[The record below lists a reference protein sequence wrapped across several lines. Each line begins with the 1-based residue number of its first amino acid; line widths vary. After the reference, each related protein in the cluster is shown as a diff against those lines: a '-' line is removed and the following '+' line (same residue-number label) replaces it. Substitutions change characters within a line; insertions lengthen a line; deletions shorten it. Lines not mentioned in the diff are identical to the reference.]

1 MNQIFVPEQINV
13 RNRLLREIP
22 ITEYARLKPH
32 LQYIKLELGDVLCEA
47 GQPLQWAWFMTE
59 GIASLVSVTLNG
71 NAIEVGMVGNEG
83 VVGMPIL
90 LKEGSLPYRVN
101 IQLSGSALRLPMSIL
116 HSEFGCTTPLYKLFT
131 RYTFA
136 VMVQFVQSGVCNHF
150 HSIKNRLCR
159 WLLILHDH
167 ALQNTFYITQELLSE
182 MLGVRR
188 AGVTVAAGALQS
200 AGLIK
205 YSRGKITILNREG
218 IESLACECYEAVKT
232 EFNQIFKVPQS
243 P

>member
-1 MNQIFVPEQINV
+1 MNLISVPEQKYV
-13 RNRLLREIP
+13 KNRLLRALP
-22 ITEYARLKPH
+22 VTEYEHLKPH
-32 LQYIKLELGDVLCEA
+32 LQAIKLKLGDVLCEA
-47 GQPLQWAWFMTE
+47 GQPLLWAWFMTE
-59 GIASLVSVTLNG
+59 GIASLVSVTLEG
-71 NAIEVGMVGNEG
+71 NAIEIGMVGNEG

-90 LKEGSLPYRVN
+90 LKGGALPYRVN
-101 IQLSGSALRLPMSIL
+101 IQLEGSALRLPISIL
-116 HSEFGCTTPLYKLFT
+116 HKFGCTTPLYKLFM

-150 HSIKNRLCR
+150 HNINKRLCR

-167 ALQNTFYITQELLSE
+167 ALQDTFYITQELLSE

-205 YSRGKITILNREG
+205 YSRGKITVLNRKG
-218 IESLACECYEAVKT
+218 IESLACECYGTIKS
-232 EFNQIFKVPQS
+232 EFDQIFDEPQLS
-243 P
+243 